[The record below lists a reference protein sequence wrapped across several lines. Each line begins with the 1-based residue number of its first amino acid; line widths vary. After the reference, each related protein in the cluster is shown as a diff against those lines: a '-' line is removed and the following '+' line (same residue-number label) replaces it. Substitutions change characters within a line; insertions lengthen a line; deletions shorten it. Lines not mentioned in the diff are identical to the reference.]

1 MPSVP
6 VQLMLKYDPPK
17 ISVVYHFEQRESE
30 RFYHDILVERRML
43 ESMADE
49 DIVSHLYVT
58 EAYYFNP
65 KQIKRQQVLRLVKKL
80 KEGLQQ
86 RKHSD
91 HADQEQRRKNFF
103 QRKRF
108 VNYDQNAA
116 AGIESEEDQV
126 LESNVPISK

>member
-1 MPSVP
+1 
-6 VQLMLKYDPPK
+6 MLKYDPPK

-103 QRKRF
+103 
-108 VNYDQNAA
+108 
-116 AGIESEEDQV
+116 
-126 LESNVPISK
+126 